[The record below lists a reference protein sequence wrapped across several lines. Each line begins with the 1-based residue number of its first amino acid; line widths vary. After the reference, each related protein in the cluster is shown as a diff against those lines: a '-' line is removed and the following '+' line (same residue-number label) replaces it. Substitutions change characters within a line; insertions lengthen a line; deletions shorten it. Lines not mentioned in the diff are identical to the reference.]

1 MGWFGGS
8 DSGDTSGDTGFASKK
23 KTYDYGDT
31 GSTSTE
37 LDLRFVRD
45 DNKFWLKNS
54 KIIRPRTGEHIQFYN
69 PALSTAQSLPGHH
82 QRGQEGARTCRI

>member
-23 KTYDYGDT
+23 KTYDYGDNT

-45 DNKFWLKNS
+45 DNKF
-54 KIIRPRTGEHIQFYN
+54 
-69 PALSTAQSLPGHH
+69 
-82 QRGQEGARTCRI
+82 